1 MAANLSSI
9 TPLLKEVYQGRIR
22 EQLNNDIVTLKRVT
36 RSASGVSNETG
47 GKYVTFP
54 VHTRRNAGIGARNEM
69 EALPAA
75 GQQGHATAR
84 IGLKSQ
90 YGGIQLTGQAIAMS
104 SSDPKAFAKALD
116 NEIEGLKNDFQ
127 KDMNRQVYGDG
138 TGAIGTVRQ
147 AGTGVNIVPV
157 ADARLFQIGAVVDIV
172 TLPTTV
178 AVSARTVTAVDLTAG
193 ANTVTLSGA
202 TFNVSVG
209 QILVR
214 TGSGPSASGNRE
226 ITGLQAIIAAS
237 GTLYNIDPTVESE
250 WTSEVSANGGT
261 ARALSEGLM
270 IQMADRIR
278 TRGGKTTVIFQS
290 LGVRRAYFNLLSQT
304 RSTVNQQDFTGG
316 FTGLAFTTDNG
327 EIPVIAD
334 VDAPIGKQFFVNEE
348 ALTFYRDEEAHWLDR
363 DGSMWKQVRDT
374 NGDYDA
380 YYARLVEY
388 HELGTDRRNTHG
400 LISDITEA

>member
-22 EQLNNDIVTLKRVT
+22 EQLNNDIITLKRVT

-157 ADARLFQIGAVVDIV
+157 ADARLFQIGAVVDVV

-250 WTSEVSANGGT
+250 WTSEVSSNGGT

-334 VDAPIGKQFFVNEE
+334 VDAPLGKQFFVNEE

-374 NGDYDA
+374 SGDYDA